1 MRQTKKE
8 ALNKSR
14 VRLQEKALIMMART
28 GEAKPHTA
36 IIMHEDKYGN
46 KEIIMEKFF
55 FKVQEPTPRAERKQL
70 PQIEIHKSYY

>member
-1 MRQTKKE
+1 M
-8 ALNKSR
+8 S
-14 VRLQEKALIMMART
+14 LQEKALMLMART

-36 IIMHEDKYGN
+36 IIMHEDKAGN

-70 PQIEIHKSYY
+70 PQIQIQESFY